1 MVLCYNQTYQR
12 LASGTVERQVSSVSY
27 VIPSSQWIV
36 NSSTRG
42 STAPAF
48 FRVLEY
54 CNILYLLFCRL
65 IHGFISKQLA
75 QDYLMVCP
83 PGTFLLRY
91 SDSEIGGITI
101 AWVAEDQN
109 KPGKPISLFRSGR
122 TPNVRDEFY
131 HCLKMFQ
138 SLLGIFALNQF
149 SRISRACYLLKLMG
163 INLHSFSPYLLS

>member
-1 MVLCYNQTYQR
+1 MKVIINDFLPLQR
-12 LASGTVERQVSSVSY
+12 EVYFSAKLHFL
-27 VIPSSQWIV
+27 
-36 NSSTRG
+36 NSLR
-42 STAPAF
+42 F
-48 FRVLEY
+48 IREY

-109 KPGKPISLFRSGR
+109 KPGKPIAHFKNGC
-122 TPNVRDEFY
+122 TPDVRVEFV
-131 HCLKMFQ
+131 
-138 SLLGIFALNQF
+138 I
-149 SRISRACYLLKLMG
+149 ISKC
-163 INLHSFSPYLLS
+163 SFC

>member
-1 MVLCYNQTYQR
+1 MKVIINDFLPLQR
-12 LASGTVERQVSSVSY
+12 EVYFSAKLQHFL
-27 VIPSSQWIV
+27 
-36 NSSTRG
+36 NSLR
-42 STAPAF
+42 F
-48 FRVLEY
+48 ICEY

-122 TPNVRDEFY
+122 TPNVRDEFIIVSKCSKVY
-131 HCLKMFQ
+131 F
-138 SLLGIFALNQF
+138 GF
-149 SRISRACYLLKLMG
+149 
-163 INLHSFSPYLLS
+163 LH